1 MVGTMR
7 HKSAAAGN
15 RIPMEHRPQLT
26 PHTRPRVIDLSQR
39 YHGVIA
45 SRVAPQEASVP
56 HGPDHDTLLG
66 QPSAQRRG
74 LDRALEQI
82 RSIAIEMGE
91 LVDHAIHGATTGLLR
106 RDVAASN
113 EVIRGDAKVNAL
125 QAEARQLCLS
135 ALQTQAAVTRDIRE
149 ILGFQHMTS
158 ELERMAD
165 HCVNIARLARDLADL
180 PPIGEYIDLP
190 KLSQLVAGQ
199 VREMLSALVAHDV
212 DQARGVAARD
222 DLINRLYHRLVDEL
236 ISMMSEHAD
245 TVYSGTKLIQA
256 CQNFERIGDRV
267 TNLAED
273 LIFLE
278 TGEIEELG

>member
-1 MVGTMR
+1 
-7 HKSAAAGN
+7 
-15 RIPMEHRPQLT
+15 MEQLSG
-26 PHTRPRVIDLSQR
+26 D
-39 YHGVIA
+39 
-45 SRVAPQEASVP
+45 SRS
-56 HGPDHDTLLG
+56 
-66 QPSAQRRG
+66 G
-74 LDRALEQI
+74 LDRDLEQI

-91 LVDHAIHGATTGLLR
+91 MVDHAILRATEGLLG

-113 EVIRGDAKVNAL
+113 EVIRGDARVNEL
-125 QAEARQLCLS
+125 QEQARLLCFS
-135 ALQTQAAVTRDIRE
+135 ALERGAALSRDIRE

-165 HCVNIARLARDLADL
+165 HCVNIARVARDLADL
-180 PPIGEYIDLP
+180 PPIVEYIDLP
-190 KLSQLVAGQ
+190 KLSQVVAVQ
-199 VREMLSALVAHDV
+199 VRDMLGALVAHDV

-222 DLINRLYHRLVDEL
+222 DLVNRLYHRLVDEL
-236 ISMMSEHAD
+236 IAMMSEHAG
-245 TVYSGTKLIQA
+245 TVYSGTKLIAA

>member
-1 MVGTMR
+1 MEQRSGTAR
-7 HKSAAAGN
+7 
-15 RIPMEHRPQLT
+15 L
-26 PHTRPRVIDLSQR
+26 
-39 YHGVIA
+39 
-45 SRVAPQEASVP
+45 
-56 HGPDHDTLLG
+56 
-66 QPSAQRRG
+66 G
-74 LDRALEQI
+74 LDRDLEQI
-82 RSIAIEMGE
+82 RAIAIEMGE
-91 LVDHAIHGATTGLLR
+91 LVDQAIVRATKGLLG
-106 RDVAASN
+106 RDVGSSN
-113 EVIRGDAKVNAL
+113 EVIRGDARVNAL
-125 QAEARQLCLS
+125 QEQARQLCFS
-135 ALQTQAAVTRDIRE
+135 ALETGVAVGRDIRE
-149 ILGFQHMTS
+149 TLGFQHMTS

-199 VREMLSALVAHDV
+199 VRDILSALVAHDV

-222 DLINRLYHRLVDEL
+222 DLVNRLYHRLVDEL
-236 ISMMSEHAD
+236 ISMMFEHPE

>member
-1 MVGTMR
+1 
-7 HKSAAAGN
+7 
-15 RIPMEHRPQLT
+15 MEHRPQHT
-26 PHTRPRVIDLSQR
+26 PRARPRVIDLSRR
-39 YHGVIA
+39 YHGVVI
-45 SRVAPQEASVP
+45 SSSVAPHEASAA
-56 HGPDHDTLLG
+56 HDPVHDPLLE
-66 QPSAQRRG
+66 QPSSAQRSG

-91 LVDHAIHGATTGLLR
+91 LVDTAIHRATTGLLG

-113 EVIRGDAKVNAL
+113 EVIRGDAQVNAL

-180 PPIGEYIDLP
+180 PPIGQYIDLP

-222 DLINRLYHRLVDEL
+222 DLVNRLYHRLVDEL
-236 ISMMSEHAD
+236 ILMMSEHAD

>member
-1 MVGTMR
+1 
-7 HKSAAAGN
+7 
-15 RIPMEHRPQLT
+15 MEQRPQPS
-26 PHTRPRVIDLSQR
+26 PHARPRVIDLARR
-39 YHGVIA
+39 YHESAIA
-45 SRVAPQEASVP
+45 SSAAPHEASAQ
-56 HGPDHDTLLG
+56 HDARLE
-66 QPSAQRRG
+66 QSSSAVRPG

-91 LVDHAIHGATTGLLR
+91 LVDHAIHRATRGLLG

-149 ILGFQHMTS
+149 ILGFQHITS

-180 PPIGEYIDLP
+180 PPLGEYIDLP

-212 DQARGVAARD
+212 DQARGIAARD
-222 DLINRLYHRLVDEL
+222 DLVNRLYHRLVDEL
-236 ISMMSEHAD
+236 IAMMSEHPD

-278 TGEIEELG
+278 SGEIEELG